1 MVDEEA
7 EVENV
12 ETNTSLS
19 QEEERPS
26 RLTRLPQT
34 RIRHMMKLDPDLHLA
49 SQESVLLVTKA
60 AVRCWFLDQDCN
72 FSSKPRSRSKSADAR
87 FLRRKRKKLSKGIC
101 GKTLLVC
108 LFVLLFFK
116 LLFRSQSTGPGQRS
130 HDRMTPIT
138 WKNKQKNNVYFS
150 QSAPP

>member
-60 AVRCWFLDQDCN
+60 AVRC
-72 FSSKPRSRSKSADAR
+72 
-87 FLRRKRKKLSKGIC
+87 
-101 GKTLLVC
+101 
-108 LFVLLFFK
+108 
-116 LLFRSQSTGPGQRS
+116 
-130 HDRMTPIT
+130 
-138 WKNKQKNNVYFS
+138 
-150 QSAPP
+150 